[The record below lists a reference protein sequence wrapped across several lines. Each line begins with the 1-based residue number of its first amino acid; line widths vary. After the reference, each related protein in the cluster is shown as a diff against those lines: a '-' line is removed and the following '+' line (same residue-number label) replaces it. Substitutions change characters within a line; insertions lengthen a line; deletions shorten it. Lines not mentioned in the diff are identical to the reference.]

1 MANTEN
7 VSAVPIRTFLPTKS
21 IYIAK
26 DTHINV
32 DANDAA
38 ITYLFNMIHETTTI
52 KHR

>member
-32 DANDAA
+32 DAKDAA
-38 ITYLFNMIHETTTI
+38 MTYLFNIARETTTI